1 MLTILIADDEK
12 LERNGIKF
20 LLKREKEEFQIIE
33 AVNGKDALGVL
44 ASHHVDLLL
53 TDVKM
58 PYMNGLEL
66 SAHVKENYPE
76 VEIVIFSG
84 YNDFSYARE
93 ALRYGV
99 VDYVLKPVDPE
110 EFHKTMSRVTA
121 HIREHMADRERQDR
135 QEDYLKKYFLLEW
148 LYTESGRS
156 RENLEALTEDPGDIL
171 NRCTRMILAGSAN
184 AFFETEEEH
193 FIGNLKE
200 RIQREFYYINLNSN
214 ESLFLFAEKYT
225 DYAQVAESLYQF
237 FAQQYDS
244 ECYFAVSRE
253 VQGWQDFPAE
263 FRELENLMSGQFY
276 QPAKH
281 VAVNGEKDDPAAHV
295 TEPDSELTEQIS
307 RDIRYKDA
315 VRLRQDFRKLE
326 KKYRHE
332 KKFSEMYV
340 KFVFSGIV
348 KDIYEEFPELG
359 EKPLARKVERI
370 YRCRQ
375 IGDILDIVDDAVC
388 EFESCLSEQQDG
400 IRREVAQVKNYI
412 LHHYSEGNLSPDHL
426 GAMVYLSPGYL
437 STVFKEE
444 TGVTIN
450 RYVRE
455 VRMNKAKELL
465 ENTNMKISAISSEVG
480 FSSSTYF
487 CRSFREF
494 FGVSP
499 ESCRKG
505 QTADEAAFK

>member
-1 MLTILIADDEK
+1 MLTILIVDDEK

-20 LLKREKEEFQIIE
+20 LLKREQEEFRILE
-33 AVNGKDALGVL
+33 AANGKDALGVL
-44 ASHHVDLLL
+44 MREPVDILFS
-53 TDVKM
+53 DVKM
-58 PYMNGLEL
+58 PYMSGLEL
-66 SAHVKENYPE
+66 AGHARELYPGL
-76 VEIVIFSG
+76 EIVIFSG
-84 YNDFSYARE
+84 YNDFSYAKE

-110 EFHKTMSRVTA
+110 EFHRTLERVRG
-121 HIREHMADRERQDR
+121 HIDDRKKEEARQNR
-135 QEDYLKKYFLLEW
+135 QEDYLKKYFLQEW

-156 RENLEALTEDPGDIL
+156 RENLGALTEDPGDIF

-184 AFFETEEEH
+184 AFFETDEEH
-193 FIGNLKE
+193 FIGSLKE

-237 FAQQYDS
+237 FARQYDS
-244 ECYFAVSRE
+244 ECYFAVSRG

-263 FRELENLMSGQFY
+263 FRELESLMSGQFY

-348 KDIYEEFPELG
+348 KEIYEQFPELG

-375 IGDILDIVDDAVC
+375 IGDILDIVDDAVRVV
-388 EFESCLSEQQDG
+388 G
-400 IRREVAQVKNYI
+400 IAHKHLVGYGLLGYFLARNREVTVLGIHLVERERQVQVVAFLFQESRPARRARFDGQGAYHVVLVFQLAQA
-412 LHHYSEGNLSPDHL
+412 LSRVD
-426 GAMVYLSPGYL
+426 
-437 STVFKEE
+437 E
-444 TGVTIN
+444 
-450 RYVRE
+450 
-455 VRMNKAKELL
+455 
-465 ENTNMKISAISSEVG
+465 SEVKFAFCVRYRPRHRISVG
-480 FSSSTYF
+480 FGAHQ
-487 CRSFREF
+487 RD
-494 FGVSP
+494 VV
-499 ESCRKG
+499 
-505 QTADEAAFK
+505 Q

>member
-156 RENLEALTEDPGDIL
+156 RDNLEALTEDPGDIL

-184 AFFETEEEH
+184 EFFETEEEH

-244 ECYFAVSRE
+244 ECYFAVSRG

-263 FRELENLMSGQFY
+263 FQELESLMSGQFY

-281 VAVNGEKDDPAAHV
+281 VAVNGEKDDPAEHV

-348 KDIYEEFPELG
+348 KEIYEQLPELG

-375 IGDILDIVDDAVC
+375 IGDILDIVDDAVR
-388 EFESCLSEQQDG
+388 EFEACLSEQQDG
-400 IRREVAQVKNYI
+400 IRKEVTQVKNYI
-412 LHHYSEGNLSPDHL
+412 LHHYSEGNLSPDRL

-465 ENTNMKISAISSEVG
+465 ENTNMKISAIGSEVG